1 MTAIKFNLNAKK
13 KRQKEEEEEG
23 EKEDRTTSTKIFL
36 INIYTTNARFPI
48 KGSKLQ

>member
-13 KRQKEEEEEG
+13 KKKEEER

>member
-1 MTAIKFNLNAKK
+1 MIAIKFNLNAKK
-13 KRQKEEEEEG
+13 KRKKEEER